1 MIEVQNE
8 NEHILIQNPQSQ
20 TLPAA
25 FDKADKDAFVADCK
39 EVIVISAINIIII
52 IEIIIAITVT
62 ITIILACVE
71 LIAMDR
77 MLSKLC
83 YSCAVMCIPVNANN
97 AKFYIS
103 RNLLLVKNN
112 KKCKTYNIY
121 RFEKRWILNSLH
133 IRKGRFCGFGN
144 TFMCFDTQCSRASL
158 TVIS

>member
-1 MIEVQNE
+1 MISVQNE

-83 YSCAVMCIPVNANN
+83 YSCALMCIPVNANN
-97 AKFYIS
+97 AKFHIS
-103 RNLLLVKNN
+103 KSLLLVKNN

-121 RFEKRWILNSLH
+121 S
-133 IRKGRFCGFGN
+133 
-144 TFMCFDTQCSRASL
+144 ASQKMYL
-158 TVIS
+158 

>member
-62 ITIILACVE
+62 ITIILVCVE
-71 LIAMDR
+71 FIAMDR
-77 MLSKLC
+77 MLSKF
-83 YSCAVMCIPVNANN
+83 VP
-97 AKFYIS
+97 
-103 RNLLLVKNN
+103 
-112 KKCKTYNIY
+112 
-121 RFEKRWILNSLH
+121 
-133 IRKGRFCGFGN
+133 
-144 TFMCFDTQCSRASL
+144 
-158 TVIS
+158 

>member
-39 EVIVISAINIIII
+39 EVIVISATII
-52 IEIIIAITVT
+52 IIIAITVT
-62 ITIILACVE
+62 ITIILVCVE

-83 YSCAVMCIPVNANN
+83 YSCAVMCFPVNANN
-97 AKFYIS
+97 PKFHIS
-103 RNLLLVKNN
+103 KNLLLVKNN

-121 RFEKRWILNSLH
+121 S
-133 IRKGRFCGFGN
+133 
-144 TFMCFDTQCSRASL
+144 ASQKMYL
-158 TVIS
+158 

>member
-1 MIEVQNE
+1 MFVIDVQNE
-8 NEHILIQNPQSQ
+8 NEHILNQNPQSQ

-39 EVIVISAINIIII
+39 EVIVISAAIIIDI
-52 IEIIIAITVT
+52 IDIIIAVTVT
-62 ITIILACVE
+62 ITITIILVCVE

-103 RNLLLVKNN
+103 KNLLLVKNN

-121 RFEKRWILNSLH
+121 RFEKNVE
-133 IRKGRFCGFGN
+133 F
-144 TFMCFDTQCSRASL
+144 
-158 TVIS
+158 

>member
-1 MIEVQNE
+1 MISVQNE

-39 EVIVISAINIIII
+39 EVIVISATII
-52 IEIIIAITVT
+52 IIIAITVT

-97 AKFYIS
+97 AKFNIS
-103 RNLLLVKNN
+103 KSLLLVKNN

-133 IRKGRFCGFGN
+133 IRKGRFC
-144 TFMCFDTQCSRASL
+144 DRLQ
-158 TVIS
+158 

>member
-1 MIEVQNE
+1 MINMFIIEVQNE
-8 NEHILIQNPQSQ
+8 HDHILNQNPQSQ

-39 EVIVISAINIIII
+39 EVIVISAT
-52 IEIIIAITVT
+52 IIAITVT
-62 ITIILACVE
+62 ITIILVCVE

-77 MLSKLC
+77 MLSILC

-121 RFEKRWILNSLH
+121 IDLKNVRY
-133 IRKGRFCGFGN
+133 
-144 TFMCFDTQCSRASL
+144 
-158 TVIS
+158 

>member
-39 EVIVISAINIIII
+39 EVIVISATII
-52 IEIIIAITVT
+52 IIIAITVT
-62 ITIILACVE
+62 ITIILVCVE

-83 YSCAVMCIPVNANN
+83 YSCAVMCFPVNANN

-103 RNLLLVKNN
+103 KNLLLVKNN

-121 RFEKRWILNSLH
+121 S
-133 IRKGRFCGFGN
+133 
-144 TFMCFDTQCSRASL
+144 ASQKMYL
-158 TVIS
+158 

>member
-39 EVIVISAINIIII
+39 EVIVISATII
-52 IEIIIAITVT
+52 IIIAITVT
-62 ITIILACVE
+62 ITIILVCVE

-83 YSCAVMCIPVNANN
+83 YSCAVMCFPVNANN

-103 RNLLLVKNN
+103 KNLLLVKNN

-121 RFEKRWILNSLH
+121 IDLKNVRY
-133 IRKGRFCGFGN
+133 
-144 TFMCFDTQCSRASL
+144 
-158 TVIS
+158 

>member
-1 MIEVQNE
+1 MIVVQNE

-52 IEIIIAITVT
+52 IDIIIAITVT
-62 ITIILACVE
+62 ITIILFCVE

-83 YSCAVMCIPVNANN
+83 YSCALMCIPVNANN
-97 AKFYIS
+97 AEFYIS

-112 KKCKTYNIY
+112 KKCKTYNI
-121 RFEKRWILNSLH
+121 
-133 IRKGRFCGFGN
+133 
-144 TFMCFDTQCSRASL
+144 
-158 TVIS
+158 

>member
-1 MIEVQNE
+1 MIEAQNE
-8 NEHILIQNPQSQ
+8 DEHILIQNPQSQ

-39 EVIVISAINIIII
+39 EVIVISAAIIT
-52 IEIIIAITVT
+52 IIAITVT

-121 RFEKRWILNSLH
+121 IDLKNVRY
-133 IRKGRFCGFGN
+133 
-144 TFMCFDTQCSRASL
+144 
-158 TVIS
+158 